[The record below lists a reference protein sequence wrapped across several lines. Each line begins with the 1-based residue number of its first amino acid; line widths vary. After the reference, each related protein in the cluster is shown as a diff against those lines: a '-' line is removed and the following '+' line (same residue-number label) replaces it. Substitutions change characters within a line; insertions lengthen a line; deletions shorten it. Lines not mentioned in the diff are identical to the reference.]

1 MQQLLKTLDR
11 IDHKGYKAYNDIKGS
26 FRFNEFILHMDHI
39 QADPY
44 ASPSRARVVMSR
56 KSLGLD
62 ESCDKTNARRIAT
75 IDYLANEIQTEL
87 KKRNQRN
94 EIVIDGPGQEII
106 DRTAVVLKEN
116 ELDIRLSIHLPAR
129 GRTILGKQAKQRLTK
144 DLPVIINSAVKQY
157 NKQKLIKQLELSD
170 QQEAI
175 RTFLF
180 ENNYITF
187 IANDSILPRES
198 GISNKP
204 LQSDQAVPF
213 YAPSSLEVE
222 IEVPYRSPIKGMALK
237 QGVNIIVGGGYHGK
251 STLLEAIER
260 GVYNHRAGDGR
271 EFVITDHSAAKVRAE
286 DGRSVASV
294 NISPFISNLP
304 IQKDTRTFTTENAS
318 GSTSQAANIIES
330 LEAGTKCLL
339 IDEDTSATNF
349 MIRDGRMQALVAK
362 EKEPI
367 TPFID
372 KVKALYEEHGVSTI
386 LVVGGA
392 GDYFD
397 VADCV
402 VMMEEYKPKNVTE
415 EAKDIAKRFGSERE
429 KEAGVE
435 FGDVTNRTLLTSSF
449 QPRKGK
455 KEKVSAKGRTT
466 IMYGKDTIDLSGVE
480 QLINSSQTNAIAT
493 MIRHTCAHL
502 GKEASIEAILAF
514 LEKEVKEK
522 GLDVVSPF
530 KGKHPGDMAMPR
542 RFEIAA
548 AINRHRNLSIKN
560 HDYS

>member
-1 MQQLLKTLDR
+1 MQQLIKTLDR
-11 IDHKGYKAYNDIKGS
+11 IDNKGYKAYNDIKGTFQFQD
-26 FRFNEFILHMDHI
+26 FRLHMDHI

-44 ASPSRARVVMSR
+44 ASPSRARVVISR

-62 ESCDKTNARRIAT
+62 KDCDKTSARKIAT
-75 IDYLANEIQTEL
+75 IDFFAKEIQTEL

-94 EIVIDGPGQEII
+94 AIVIDGPGQEII
-106 DRTAVVLKEN
+106 DRTAVMLKEN
-116 ELDIRLSIHLPAR
+116 EIDIRLSIHLPAR

-144 DLPVIINSAVKQY
+144 DLPEMLNSAVKQY
-157 NKQKLIKQLELSD
+157 NKQHLLNQLELSD

-175 RTFLF
+175 REYLK

-187 IANDSILPRES
+187 IANGSILPRES

-204 LQSDQAVPF
+204 LRDDHVVPF

-222 IEVPYRSPIKGMALK
+222 IELPHRSPIKGMALK
-237 QGVNIIVGGGYHGK
+237 RGVNIIVGGGYHGK
-251 STLLEAIER
+251 STLLEAVER

-271 EFVITDHSAAKVRAE
+271 EYVITDETAAKVRAE
-286 DGRSVASV
+286 DGRSVAGV

-339 IDEDTSATNF
+339 MDEDTSATNF

-372 KVKALYEEHGVSTI
+372 KVKALYEEHDVSTI

-402 VMMEEYKPKNVTE
+402 VMMEEYKPKDVTE
-415 EAKDIAKRFGSERE
+415 EAKNIVKQFGSDRE
-429 KEAGVE
+429 KEAGAQ
-435 FGDVTNRTLLTSSF
+435 FGEVTNRTIFTSSF
-449 QPRKGK
+449 HPRKGK

-466 IMYGKDTIDLSGVE
+466 IMYGKDIIDLSGVE
-480 QLINSSQTNAIAT
+480 QLVNSSQTNAIAN
-493 MIRHTCAHL
+493 MIRHACAAL
-502 GKEASIEAILAF
+502 GKEASIEEILAF
-514 LEKEVKEK
+514 IEKDVKQK
-522 GLDVVSPF
+522 GLDSVSPF
-530 KGKHPGDMAMPR
+530 TGKHPGDMAMPR
-542 RFEIAA
+542 RFEVAA
-548 AINRHRNLSIKN
+548 AINRHRELIVK
-560 HDYS
+560 